1 MLACGRSR
9 RIRKGTREHF
19 STDMNYQEAIEYLYS
34 VRLFGTKLGLANT
47 QQLLRELGNPE
58 KKLLTVHV
66 AGTNGKGSVCALV
79 SSILSAAGYKAG
91 MFTSPHILSFR
102 ERMRV
107 GEAMISEGAV
117 CAHLKRLLPIIGEM
131 SEKPGQGHPTFF
143 EIVTA
148 LTVDYF
154 AESSVDVAIV
164 ETGMGGRLDA
174 TNVLPSEIEVIT
186 AIGLEHTAYLGG
198 SIEEIASEKAGIIKE
213 GATVIVGERGERA
226 RGVILGKAA
235 EKRAKL
241 LQLGEDIRFANRQ
254 VRFPVQQLD
263 VVSEERTY
271 PGIVLPLLGEHQAA
285 NCCLAIAVAEELQ
298 RREFSIESANIYE
311 GIRKTRWP
319 GRFEVIRGR
328 PNYILDA
335 ACNPHACEAL
345 AKTIREV
352 VGKAELTMIAG
363 FFRDKDYRRMCEIL
377 LPMADNI
384 ILTEPQSERALPVK
398 ELRAVAVSVVPGKE
412 IHYFEAIDGA
422 IAYASGLSSSVNS
435 FVCIAGSNYL
445 LGPARKALELDDLP
459 KDFVVSESF
468 EGDKTRPPG
477 EP

>member
-1 MLACGRSR
+1 
-9 RIRKGTREHF
+9 
-19 STDMNYQEAIEYLYS
+19 MNYREAIEYLYS

-47 QQLLRELGNPE
+47 EHLLKELGSPE
-58 KKLLTVHV
+58 EKFFTVHV

-79 SSILSAAGYKAG
+79 SSILSAAGYKVG

-107 GEAMISEGAV
+107 GGAMISQEAV
-117 CAHLKRLLPIIGEM
+117 CSHLKRLLPIIGEM
-131 SEKPGQGHPTFF
+131 SEKPGRGHPTFF
-143 EIVTA
+143 EIVAA
-148 LTVDYF
+148 LAVDYF
-154 AESSVDVAIV
+154 AGSSVDVAVV

-198 SIEEIASEKAGIIKE
+198 SIEEVASEKAGIIKE
-213 GATVIVGERGERA
+213 GATVIVGERDERA
-226 RGVILGKAA
+226 LRVIRDKAA
-235 EKRAKL
+235 EKRARL
-241 LQLGEDIRFANRQ
+241 SQLGEDIRFANRE

-263 VVSEERTY
+263 VVTRERTY
-271 PGIVLPLLGEHQAA
+271 SGTVLPLLGEHQAA
-285 NCCLAIAVAEELQ
+285 NCCLAIAVTEELQ
-298 RREFSIESANIYE
+298 RRGFAIESANIYE
-311 GIRKTRWP
+311 GIGETRWP

-345 AKTIREV
+345 ARTLPEV

-377 LPMADNI
+377 FPLAENI
-384 ILTEPQSERALPVK
+384 ILTEPQSQRALPVE
-398 ELRAVAVSVVPGKE
+398 ELREIAASVVPGKE
-412 IHYFEAIDGA
+412 SHCFEAIDGA
-422 IAYASGLSSSVNS
+422 IAYASGLSSSGES

-445 LGPARKALELDDLP
+445 LGPARKALGLDDLP
-459 KDFVVSESF
+459 EDFVVSESF
-468 EGDKTRPPG
+468 DGDKARFTGGP
-477 EP
+477 